1 MTRRYLLRDEV
12 DGALRRGNSVE
23 CFLGSCERAGKPGV
37 RHLSLNLD
45 DGTVVVGLFETQD
58 LGDPAFLDLYEFGP
72 LNDALGLG
80 DAEQTVRFSSLDEC
94 LAFMEDHWPG
104 SSGHLINEG
113 VLQDEYA
120 DFLAARSAG
129 FS

>member
-58 LGDPAFLDLYEFGP
+58 LGDPAFLGSGLIAKR
-72 LNDALGLG
+72 AL
-80 DAEQTVRFSSLDEC
+80 
-94 LAFMEDHWPG
+94 
-104 SSGHLINEG
+104 
-113 VLQDEYA
+113 
-120 DFLAARSAG
+120 
-129 FS
+129 